1 MIIIKGFIFSC
12 VVFFIMPL
20 MNDGVIKSNILGS
33 LSFFVSLIFF
43 SFILALVLFYA
54 A

>member
-12 VVFFIMPL
+12 IDFFIMPL
-20 MNDGVIKSNILGS
+20 MNYGVIKSNTLGN
-33 LSFFVSLIFF
+33 LSFFVSLNFF
-43 SFILALVLFYA
+43 SLILALVLFYA